1 MLTFNT
7 ELSYL
12 ISEYNPVQALTIQ
25 IVSQLVRE
33 CSFFLRFLYIKH
45 LFWRLVSSI
54 KRARRTQTENT
65 SLLSNFPVVQDR
77 SFFYV
82 CESSSRWRQEEHKA
96 CQFTCSRS
104 EFAAAGLSLSPAT
117 VLLSR
122 RGARPFR

>member
-33 CSFFLRFLYIKH
+33 CSLFLRFFVYQTPILEISFVNQKSTTHANRKH
-45 LFWRLVSSI
+45 VTALKFPRC
-54 KRARRTQTENT
+54 AR
-65 SLLSNFPVVQDR
+65 SF
-77 SFFYV
+77 FFYV